1 MRETLKEVTLEL
13 GHKGL
18 IACLA
23 RRKGTGILAERRA
36 FAKVWGVK
44 EQVYLG
50 KVVTQKMGLQDKLG

>member
-1 MRETLKEVTLEL
+1 MTLEL